1 MNESFPFSLYNWANV
16 DSTNA
21 LEEPSKA
28 ISHIQNTDP
37 GPPIATAVA
46 TPARFPVPTRLAKD
60 TAKAW
65 KEEICFSPFSP
76 FHAESPYNRIISP
89 IMRNCTNLLFIVN
102 HTAHPN
108 NMIIRMYDHNISLT
122 PLIQLF
128 NSSMIYNL
136 LFGYKDTYL
145 RSKFIEILFFYH
157 FLVTFS
163 KRLSSYS

>member
-1 MNESFPFSLYNWANV
+1 MRWKNQVKRSATSRIRIRVRRSLRLSLHRLGFRSLHGWLKIRRRLGKRRYAFPLFLLSL
-16 DSTNA
+16 
-21 LEEPSKA
+21 
-28 ISHIQNTDP
+28 QN
-37 GPPIATAVA
+37 
-46 TPARFPVPTRLAKD
+46 RL
-60 TAKAW
+60 
-65 KEEICFSPFSP
+65 
-76 FHAESPYNRIISP
+76 ISP

>member
-1 MNESFPFSLYNWANV
+1 MRWKNPIKRSATSRIRIRARRSLRLSLHRLGFRFLHGWLKIRRRLGKRRYAFP
-16 DSTNA
+16 
-21 LEEPSKA
+21 
-28 ISHIQNTDP
+28 
-37 GPPIATAVA
+37 
-46 TPARFPVPTRLAKD
+46 
-60 TAKAW
+60 
-65 KEEICFSPFSP
+65 PFSP
-76 FHAESPYNRIISP
+76 FPAESPNNRIISP

>member
-1 MNESFPFSLYNWANV
+1 MRWKNQVKRSATSRIRIRVRRSLRLSLHRLGFRSLHGWLKIRRRLGKRRYAFPLFLLSR
-16 DSTNA
+16 
-21 LEEPSKA
+21 
-28 ISHIQNTDP
+28 QNRLII
-37 GPPIATAVA
+37 GSSRQSCGIART
-46 TPARFPVPTRLAKD
+46 
-60 TAKAW
+60 
-65 KEEICFSPFSP
+65 
-76 FHAESPYNRIISP
+76 Y
-89 IMRNCTNLLFIVN
+89 FIVN

>member
-1 MNESFPFSLYNWANV
+1 MRWKNPIKRSATSRIRIRARRSLRL
-16 DSTNA
+16 S
-21 LEEPSKA
+21 L
-28 ISHIQNTDP
+28 HRL
-37 GPPIATAVA
+37 GF
-46 TPARFPVPTRLAKD
+46 RFLHGWLKIRRRLGK
-60 TAKAW
+60 
-65 KEEICFSPFSP
+65 PN
-76 FHAESPYNRIISP
+76 NRIISP

>member
-1 MNESFPFSLYNWANV
+1 MRWKNQVKRSATSRIRIRVRRSLRLSLHRLGFRSLHGWLKIRRRLGKRRYAFPLFLLSR
-16 DSTNA
+16 
-21 LEEPSKA
+21 
-28 ISHIQNTDP
+28 QN
-37 GPPIATAVA
+37 
-46 TPARFPVPTRLAKD
+46 RL
-60 TAKAW
+60 
-65 KEEICFSPFSP
+65 
-76 FHAESPYNRIISP
+76 
-89 IMRNCTNLLFIVN
+89 MRNCTNLLFIVN

>member
-1 MNESFPFSLYNWANV
+1 MRWKNQAKRSATSRIRIRVRRSLRLSLHRLGFRSLHGWLKIRRRLGKRRYAFPL
-16 DSTNA
+16 
-21 LEEPSKA
+21 
-28 ISHIQNTDP
+28 
-37 GPPIATAVA
+37 
-46 TPARFPVPTRLAKD
+46 
-60 TAKAW
+60 
-65 KEEICFSPFSP
+65 FSPFP
-76 FHAESPYNRIISP
+76 AESPNNRIISP

>member
-1 MNESFPFSLYNWANV
+1 MRWKNQVKRSATSRIRIRVRRSLRLSLHRLGFRSLHGWLKIRRRLGKRRYAFPL
-16 DSTNA
+16 
-21 LEEPSKA
+21 
-28 ISHIQNTDP
+28 
-37 GPPIATAVA
+37 
-46 TPARFPVPTRLAKD
+46 
-60 TAKAW
+60 
-65 KEEICFSPFSP
+65 FSPFP
-76 FHAESPYNRIISP
+76 AESPNNRIISP

>member
-1 MNESFPFSLYNWANV
+1 MNESFPFTLYNCANV

-46 TPARFPVPTRLAKD
+46 TPAKFPVPTRLAKD

-76 FHAESPYNRIISP
+76 FSPFPAESPNNRIISP
-89 IMRNCTNLLFIVN
+89 IMRNCTNLLRIVN
-102 HTAHPN
+102 HTAY
-108 NMIIRMYDHNISLT
+108 R
-122 PLIQLF
+122 
-128 NSSMIYNL
+128 
-136 LFGYKDTYL
+136 
-145 RSKFIEILFFYH
+145 
-157 FLVTFS
+157 
-163 KRLSSYS
+163 

>member
-1 MNESFPFSLYNWANV
+1 MRWKNQAKRSATSRIRIRVRRSLRLSLHRLGFRSLHGWLKIRRRLGKRRYAFPLFL
-16 DSTNA
+16 
-21 LEEPSKA
+21 P
-28 ISHIQNTDP
+28 
-37 GPPIATAVA
+37 
-46 TPARFPVPTRLAKD
+46 
-60 TAKAW
+60 
-65 KEEICFSPFSP
+65 
-76 FHAESPYNRIISP
+76 AESPNNRIISP

>member
-1 MNESFPFSLYNWANV
+1 MRWKNQVKRSATSRIRIRVRRSLRLSLHRLGFRSLHGWLKIRRRLGKRRYAFPLFSFP
-16 DSTNA
+16 
-21 LEEPSKA
+21 
-28 ISHIQNTDP
+28 
-37 GPPIATAVA
+37 
-46 TPARFPVPTRLAKD
+46 
-60 TAKAW
+60 
-65 KEEICFSPFSP
+65 
-76 FHAESPYNRIISP
+76 AESPNNRIISP

>member
-1 MNESFPFSLYNWANV
+1 MRWKNQAKRSATSRIRIRVRRSLRL
-16 DSTNA
+16 S
-21 LEEPSKA
+21 L
-28 ISHIQNTDP
+28 HRL
-37 GPPIATAVA
+37 GF
-46 TPARFPVPTRLAKD
+46 RFLHGWLKIRRRLGRGD
-60 TAKAW
+60 ML
-65 KEEICFSPFSP
+65 FPFSP
-76 FHAESPYNRIISP
+76 FPAESPNNRIISP

>member
-1 MNESFPFSLYNWANV
+1 
-16 DSTNA
+16 
-21 LEEPSKA
+21 
-28 ISHIQNTDP
+28 
-37 GPPIATAVA
+37 
-46 TPARFPVPTRLAKD
+46 
-60 TAKAW
+60 
-65 KEEICFSPFSP
+65 
-76 FHAESPYNRIISP
+76 
-89 IMRNCTNLLFIVN
+89 
-102 HTAHPN
+102 
-108 NMIIRMYDHNISLT
+108 MYDHNISLT